1 MWDER
6 YGQEGFAFGTEPNDF
21 LREVA
26 DRIPRGDVLCLGEGE
41 GRNAVFLAERGC
53 RVTAVDASSVGLD
66 KTQRL
71 AASRSA
77 EVTTVLADLADYT
90 IEASAW
96 DGIVSIFCHLPPVLR
111 AEVHRQ
117 VVRGLRPGGVAILEG
132 YTPEQ
137 LDFGTGGPPVAE
149 LLYEPDTIF
158 RDFAGLELE
167 IAHHGV
173 REVHEGRFHNGEA
186 AVVQVLGRKG

>member
-6 YGQEGFAFGTEPNDF
+6 YGMEGFAFGTEPNDF

-71 AASRSA
+71 AASRSV
-77 EVTTVLADLADYT
+77 EVTTVLA
-90 IEASAW
+90 
-96 DGIVSIFCHLPPVLR
+96 
-111 AEVHRQ
+111 
-117 VVRGLRPGGVAILEG
+117 
-132 YTPEQ
+132 
-137 LDFGTGGPPVAE
+137 
-149 LLYEPDTIF
+149 
-158 RDFAGLELE
+158 
-167 IAHHGV
+167 
-173 REVHEGRFHNGEA
+173 
-186 AVVQVLGRKG
+186 RKC

>member
-41 GRNAVFLAERGC
+41 GRNAVFLAERGY

-71 AASRSA
+71 AASRST

-90 IEASAW
+90 IDAEAW
-96 DGIVSIFCHLPPVLR
+96 DGVVSIFCHLPPVLR

-117 VVRGLRPGGVAILEG
+117 VVRGLRPGGVAVLEG

-158 RDFAGLELE
+158 RDFADLELE
-167 IAHHGV
+167 IAHYGV
-173 REVHEGRFHNGEA
+173 RDVHEGRYHNGEA
-186 AVVQVLGRKG
+186 AVVQVLARKG